1 MNNTSDWPDIPVV
14 SISFLNQHLL
24 DEDVRVIDGSMHLPG
39 SDRNALEEYSSA
51 HIPGAV
57 FFDID
62 EHSSDSDLPHMLP
75 TAEQFA
81 KAAGSLGIRSDHRI
95 VVYDA
100 VGLFSAARVWWMF
113 KHFGASH
120 VYVLDGGLPAWR
132 ASGYETT
139 DQSVQSSSA
148 EFIVNSTEQ
157 WRQMRVV
164 DAAAVLQASE
174 NESATILDA
183 RAAKRFTGEA
193 KEPRKWLRSGHIPGS
208 LSCPFT
214 LLLNDDS
221 TLKDSAQMRSVFD
234 ELLKG
239 SSCQIIT
246 SCGSGVTAAVLCL
259 ALECLDYDADVAL
272 YDGSWSEWGACE
284 DLPIVT

>member
-1 MNNTSDWPDIPVV
+1 MNNAADWPDIPVV
-14 SISFLNQHLL
+14 STNFLNQHLL
-24 DEDVRVIDGSMHLPG
+24 DEDVRIIDGSMHLPG
-39 SDRNALEEYSSA
+39 SDRNALKEYSAA

-62 EHSSDSDLPHMLP
+62 EHSSVSDLPHMLP
-75 TAEQFA
+75 TADQFA

-100 VGLFSAARVWWMF
+100 IGLFSAARVWWMF

-132 ASGYETT
+132 ANGYETT
-139 DQSVQSSSA
+139 DQSVQSTSE
-148 EFIVNSTEQ
+148 EFIVNSTEP
-157 WRQMRVV
+157 WRAKRVV
-164 DAAAVLQASE
+164 DAAAVLEASE
-174 NESATILDA
+174 KESSIILDA

-193 KEPRKWLRSGHIPGS
+193 KEPRKGLSSGHIPGS

-214 LLLNDDS
+214 LLLNNDS

-234 ELLKG
+234 ELVKG
-239 SSCQIIT
+239 RNCQIIT

-259 ALECLDYDADVAL
+259 ALDCTGYDADVAL
-272 YDGSWSEWGACE
+272 YDGSWSEWGARE
-284 DLPIVT
+284 DLPIAT